1 MAREV
6 SPRREGFLV
15 LRAWVEPADGAQLR
29 VRVSRGGPRE
39 SPESSVLVT
48 ATPEAALDY
57 VRAWLESL
65 TAPLDE

>member
-1 MAREV
+1 M
-6 SPRREGFLV
+6 
-15 LRAWVEPADGAQLR
+15 EPADGAQLR